1 MRKTLASI
9 GVFVLALILS
19 AFLCIAPD
27 TKHQAHADDREFG
40 DAAVAESNFVF
51 VASSLATVLG
61 VAVVAKRHLVSK
73 IH

>member
-1 MRKTLASI
+1 MRKTLAGI

-19 AFLCIAPD
+19 AFLCVAPG
-27 TKHQAHADDREFG
+27 TQHQAHADNHEFG

-51 VASSLATVLG
+51 VTASLATVLG